1 MALGPPARGGMQ
13 AAQSQLGVAWDGYTY
28 IQGCRTRYGGTS
40 GLQTP
45 SVERS
50 EAANAA
56 AHAVEHTWATEGA
69 GKRAPS
75 SSRSAR
81 IVHKHGRQE
90 EDAIS
95 GGRVDFTCA
104 RKSKVTFGIFWGWAA
119 NVIGVRN
126 A

>member
-1 MALGPPARGGMQ
+1 MDLRDTRHPDHLIGAACKQPRG
-13 AAQSQLGVAWDGYTY
+13 QLGVVWASYTY
-28 IQGCRTRYGGTS
+28 IQGCRTLCGGTS

-75 SSRSAR
+75 SS
-81 IVHKHGRQE
+81 
-90 EDAIS
+90 
-95 GGRVDFTCA
+95 
-104 RKSKVTFGIFWGWAA
+104 
-119 NVIGVRN
+119 
-126 A
+126 